1 MTLYEIDQSLLEIM
15 EATDPE
21 TGEWIGDLDAWES
34 LNQARETKIENTALF
49 IKELRG
55 DIAKFKGEIETLQK
69 RLKTLQNKEAWLLE
83 NLRRSLDG
91 QNFETA
97 RCTVR
102 FKRNPESVRFT
113 AEDETLKWCVEHRQD
128 IIRYGK
134 PTLSK
139 DEIKALLKAGEEIPG
154 AKLVR
159 ETRMEVK

>member
-1 MTLYEIDQSLLEIM
+1 MTLYEIDQGLLEIM

-21 TGEWIGDLDAWES
+21 TGEWIGDLDAWEQLS
-34 LNQARETKIENTALF
+34 LEREVKLDNTACY
-49 IKELRG
+49 IKDLRARAE
-55 DIAKFKGEIETLQK
+55 DITEEVKVLQK
-69 RLKTLQNKEAWLLE
+69 RKKALDSKAAWLME

-97 RCTVR
+97 RCTVK

-113 AEDETLKWCVEHRQD
+113 AEDETMKWCIEHRQD

-139 DEIKALLKAGEEIPG
+139 DELKVLLKAGEEIPG
-154 AKLVR
+154 AELVR
-159 ETRMEVK
+159 ETRMEVR